1 MLTDADAREEVVRL
15 TGQLV
20 VPVIVIDGQVVV
32 GFDRPRLVAL
42 LEATP

>member
-1 MLTDADAREEVVRL
+1 MLADADAREEVVRL